1 MLAATYSR
9 GLNNIFPLQTKK
21 GFYKS
26 LLIFDLVNNL
36 SFIIFH
42 HFFLCPSDIEFKQTF
57 ICEVLRVLFTNFFAT
72 FLFAKFFTYVKVRDR
87 MLNQQ

>member
-9 GLNNIFPLQTKK
+9 GLNNISPLQTKK

-26 LLIFDLVNNL
+26 LLIFDLVSNL

-42 HFFLCPSDIEFKQTF
+42 HFFL
-57 ICEVLRVLFTNFFAT
+57 CEVLRVLFTNFFAT